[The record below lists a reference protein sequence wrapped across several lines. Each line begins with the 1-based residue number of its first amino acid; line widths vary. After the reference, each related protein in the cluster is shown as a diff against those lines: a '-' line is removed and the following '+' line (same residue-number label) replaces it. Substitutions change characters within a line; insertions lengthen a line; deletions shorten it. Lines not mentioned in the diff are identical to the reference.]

1 MHIRIA
7 SPQDDAALLALFHDS
22 IYGLGPEHYQPGE
35 LQVWASQAQT
45 PDWAKWRRRLEP
57 LVTLAA
63 WEGESLM
70 GFLSYEQDGHIDF
83 LYTSPHAARR
93 GVATALL
100 RQAEEALQDQGVSTF
115 FTEASRV
122 AKPFFAHHGYRVEA
136 EEWLDRG
143 GVCLSRFRMRKP

>member
-22 IYGLGPEHYQPGE
+22 IYALGPEHYQADE
-35 LQVWASQAQT
+35 LQAWAPQTQT

-57 LVTLAA
+57 LVTLTA

-70 GFLSYEQDGHIDF
+70 GFLSYEGDGHIDF
-83 LYTSPHAARR
+83 LYTSPHAVRR
-93 GVATALL
+93 GVASALL
-100 RQAEEALQDQGVSTF
+100 RQAEEELQGQGAATF

-122 AKPFFAHHGYRVEA
+122 AKLFFAHHGYRVEA
-136 EEWLDRG
+136 EEWIERG
-143 GVCLSRFRMRKP
+143 GVCLRRFRMRKP